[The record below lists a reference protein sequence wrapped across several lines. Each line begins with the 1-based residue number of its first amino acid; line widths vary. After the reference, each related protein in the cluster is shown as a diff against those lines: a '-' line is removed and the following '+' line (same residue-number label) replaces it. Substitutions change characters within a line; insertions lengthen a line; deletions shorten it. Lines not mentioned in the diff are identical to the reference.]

1 MEPLIS
7 VIIPVYGVEKFLQDC
22 IDSLLSQTMNGI
34 EYIFVNDAS
43 PDNCP
48 AILHKNQLAHPDM
61 IRVIDLKENKSQG
74 GARNEGIKAARGVY
88 IGFCDGDDMVA
99 PWMYE
104 RMYKKAEQM
113 QTDVVYVQYTAV
125 PENCTCKDIKN
136 GVTDERQK
144 PFVVWSW
151 DLLEQEKRTKTDPEI
166 FLTSQTGG
174 VGTGLWRKSFL
185 KRASV
190 AFPEKLKYEDNFWSS
205 VICTYINKI
214 AFIRENGYYYRMNSS
229 STLHSGRFIYDRI
242 PIERALIQEAKNR
255 NLFQQY
261 YSAWEYIFI
270 TRYASTTAYLL
281 WSGKGPA
288 DTKTIRMIYKE
299 LWHEFPFWWKNK
311 YYIKKQGGKQRLK
324 DILIAVFP
332 VPCSYGYRYYSRI
345 KNRVIKRGSHFLYG
359 GGVNGYRYYGRK
371 GR

>member
-166 FLTSQTGG
+166 FL
-174 VGTGLWRKSFL
+174 F
-185 KRASV
+185 
-190 AFPEKLKYEDNFWSS
+190 
-205 VICTYINKI
+205 
-214 AFIRENGYYYRMNSS
+214 
-229 STLHSGRFIYDRI
+229 
-242 PIERALIQEAKNR
+242 
-255 NLFQQY
+255 
-261 YSAWEYIFI
+261 
-270 TRYASTTAYLL
+270 
-281 WSGKGPA
+281 
-288 DTKTIRMIYKE
+288 
-299 LWHEFPFWWKNK
+299 
-311 YYIKKQGGKQRLK
+311 
-324 DILIAVFP
+324 
-332 VPCSYGYRYYSRI
+332 
-345 KNRVIKRGSHFLYG
+345 
-359 GGVNGYRYYGRK
+359 
-371 GR
+371 